1 MCDIHFCVPSYP
13 LEFFLPD
20 VINNRLTFSLTSKLP
35 VFFVQASRILLANQ
49 GRSGFN
55 ANTSQAQ
62 AHKKVCDTTID
73 QDNNFKD
80 DIYCNP
86 PQLVQL
92 PFVCEERIVEW
103 EIQGSKNENVGTI
116 PDGNNVDHQQF
127 YFVLYVKLRKLKVKK
142 RTAGT
147 FRIIDPI
154 APAPANNNAPNP

>member
-1 MCDIHFCVPSYP
+1 M
-13 LEFFLPD
+13 
-20 VINNRLTFSLTSKLP
+20 
-35 VFFVQASRILLANQ
+35 
-49 GRSGFN
+49 
-55 ANTSQAQ
+55 
-62 AHKKVCDTTID
+62 D

-92 PFVCEERIVEW
+92 PFFCEERIVEW
-103 EIQGSKNENVGTI
+103 EIQGSKTENVGTI

-127 YFVLYVKLRKLKVKK
+127 YFVLYAKLRKLKVKK

-154 APAPANNNAPNP
+154 APANNNAPNP